1 LEEGSKVRARI
12 LKTILMMSL
21 LTLALSCGS
30 VAFHRGNYLYEH
42 QNYDEA
48 VANLEKAVKENPRN
62 VKFKATLVR
71 ARLAASQ
78 WHFERGKMAAAH
90 GDYDVA
96 VREIQKALEYD
107 PGNQYAKDTMNSI
120 IQTLR
125 DKQAKERAALPS
137 IDQMEKKA
145 DKDLGVPRLD
155 PASNIPIVL
164 KFTNTPLKTI
174 LDAISKAS
182 GINILY
188 DDRVEQNKPISVDF
202 SKEPLAT
209 VLDYLMMQTKN
220 FYKVI
225 DAHTLIIVPDTRQ
238 KREEYQDQVIRT
250 FYLSNADAKD
260 VFQLVRSIIQARK
273 MAMNQDLNSITIEDT
288 PENVAIAQ
296 RIIEDNDKSK
306 GEVAVDVELLEV
318 DDNKLRNLGIDLS
331 SHTFTVGPKMN
342 VTTDSNGNATGI
354 GTGPPIPLNELG
366 RTLSHGLMVFPVPNI
381 IVNMLLTDT
390 NSRVLAKPQVRVME
404 GQKASVHI
412 GEKIPI
418 PTSNQ
423 YLNTTGGTSN
433 YTPITS
439 FTYQDIGVKVELEPR
454 VHHNKEVT
462 IKLKADVSSIAGYVA
477 SSSPLTPAQ
486 PILGTREISTTIRLE
501 DGETSMLAGL
511 IQRNDQRAISGLPGV
526 AEIPLLRRLFSNTQD
541 TNTTT
546 DVVMLLTPHIVRMPN
561 ITERD
566 LKPLWVGTT
575 DRPMVEGFDNPFGP
589 SPSPS
594 ESQAAPKPAAEGEK
608 PKQGGDNGNQDQGAN
623 ENARLLV
630 SPTNINVKPGDP
642 VVLNLVLLGGKDLK
656 SLHANVNFPADA
668 LQFQGAD
675 EGTFF
680 QMGGAPTTF
689 TAPQSGPGLLSLD
702 AGRADSGG
710 SSGAGLVARLK
721 FTASKPG
728 EARINIGGLT
738 ATSVSG
744 GAVSLPPVF
753 AVVTVQQPPSQPP
766 AAGTGKGG

>member
-1 LEEGSKVRARI
+1 MRARI

-30 VAFHRGNYLYEH
+30 VAFHRGDYLYEH

-48 VANLEKAVKENPRN
+48 VANLEKALKESPRN
-62 VKFKATLVR
+62 VKYKTTLVR

-188 DDRVEQNKPISVDF
+188 DDRVEQNKPITVDF

-238 KREEYQDQVIRT
+238 KRDEYQDQVIRT

-331 SHTFTVGPKMN
+331 NHTFTVGPNMN
-342 VTTDSNGNATGI
+342 VTKDTNGNATGI
-354 GTGPPIPLNELG
+354 GTGPPVPLNELG

-423 YLNTTGGTSN
+423 YLNTAGGTTN

-462 IKLKADVSSIAGYVA
+462 IKLKADVSSIAGYVS
-477 SSSPLTPAQ
+477 SSSPLTPSQ

-541 TNTTT
+541 THTTT

-561 ITERD
+561 ITEKD
-566 LKPLWVGTT
+566 LQPLWVGTT

-589 SPSPS
+589 SPSPAEPQPAPKAS
-594 ESQAAPKPAAEGEK
+594 SQATQ
-608 PKQGGDNGNQDQGAN
+608 PKQDSDNGGQDQSTN

-630 SPTNINVKPGDP
+630 SPTNISVKPGDP

-656 SLHANVNFPADA
+656 SLHADVNFPADA

-689 TAPQSGPGLLSLD
+689 AAPQSGPGLVSLD

-728 EARINIGGLT
+728 EVRINIGGLT
-738 ATSVSG
+738 ATAVSG

-766 AAGTGKGG
+766 AAATGKGA

>member
-1 LEEGSKVRARI
+1 VRARI
-12 LKTILMMSL
+12 LKTILLMSL

-30 VAFHRGNYLYEH
+30 VAFHRGDYLYEH

-62 VKFKATLVR
+62 VKFKTTLVR

-541 TNTTT
+541 RNTTT

-561 ITERD
+561 ITEQD

>member
-1 LEEGSKVRARI
+1 MRARI
-12 LKTILMMSL
+12 LKTILLMSL

-30 VAFHRGNYLYEH
+30 VAFHRGDYLYEH

-62 VKFKATLVR
+62 VKFKTTLVR

-561 ITERD
+561 ITEQD

>member
-1 LEEGSKVRARI
+1 MRARI
-12 LKTILMMSL
+12 LKTILLMSL

-30 VAFHRGNYLYEH
+30 VAFHRGDYLYEH

-62 VKFKATLVR
+62 VKFKTTLVR

-541 TNTTT
+541 RNTTT

-561 ITERD
+561 ITEQD

>member
-1 LEEGSKVRARI
+1 VRARI
-12 LKTILMMSL
+12 LKTILLMSL

-30 VAFHRGNYLYEH
+30 VAFHRGDYLYEH

-62 VKFKATLVR
+62 VKFKTTLVR

-561 ITERD
+561 ITEQD

>member
-1 LEEGSKVRARI
+1 MRARI

-30 VAFHRGNYLYEH
+30 VAFHRGDYLYEH

-48 VANLEKAVKENPRN
+48 VANLEKAVHKSPRN
-62 VKFKATLVR
+62 VKYKTTLVR
-71 ARLAASQ
+71 ARLTASQ

-90 GDYDVA
+90 GDYEKA

-120 IQTLR
+120 VQTLR
-125 DKQAKERAALPS
+125 DKQAKEKAALPS

-145 DKDLGVPRLD
+145 NEDLGVPRLD

-188 DDRVEQNKPISVDF
+188 DDRVEQNKPITVDF

-225 DAHTLIIVPDTRQ
+225 DAHTLIIVPDNKQ
-238 KREEYQDQVIRT
+238 KRDEYQDQVIRT

-318 DDNKLRNLGIDLS
+318 DENKLRNLGIDLS
-331 SHTFTVGPKMN
+331 THTFTVGPKMN
-342 VTTDSNGNATGI
+342 VTSDTNGNATGI

-366 RTLSHGLMVFPVPNI
+366 RTLAHGLMVFPVPNL
-381 IVNMLLTDT
+381 IVDMLLTDT

-423 YLNTTGGTSN
+423 YLNTTGGTSS

-439 FTYQDIGVKVELEPR
+439 FTYQDIGVKIELEPR

-462 IKLKADVSSIAGYVA
+462 IKLKADVSSIAGYVN
-477 SSSPLTPAQ
+477 STSPLTPDQ

-511 IQRNDQRAISGLPGV
+511 IQRNDQKAISGIPGV
-526 AEIPLLRRLFSNTQD
+526 SEIPLLRRLFGSTSD
-541 TNTTT
+541 THTTT

-561 ITERD
+561 ITEQD

-589 SPSPS
+589 SPSPA
-594 ESQAAPKPAAEGEK
+594 ESQPAPKPSAEAAQ
-608 PKQGGDNGNQDQGAN
+608 PKQGSDNGSQDQSAN
-623 ENARLLV
+623 QNARLLV
-630 SPTNINVKPGDP
+630 SPTNISVKPGDP
-642 VVLNLVLLGGKDLK
+642 VVFNLVLLGGKDLK
-656 SLHANVNFPADA
+656 SLHADVNFPADA

-689 TAPQSGPGLLSLD
+689 AAPQSGPGLVSLE

-728 EARINIGGLT
+728 EARINVGGLT
-738 ATSVSG
+738 ATAVSG

-766 AAGTGKGG
+766 AAGTGKGA

>member
-1 LEEGSKVRARI
+1 MRARI
-12 LKTILMMSL
+12 LKTILLMSL

-30 VAFHRGNYLYEH
+30 VAFHRGYYLYEH

-561 ITERD
+561 ITEQD

>member
-1 LEEGSKVRARI
+1 MRARI
-12 LKTILMMSL
+12 LKTVLMMSL

-30 VAFHRGNYLYEH
+30 VAFHRGDYLYEH

-48 VANLEKAVKENPRN
+48 VANLEKALKESPRN
-62 VKFKATLVR
+62 VKYKTTLVR

-125 DKQAKERAALPS
+125 EKQQKERAALPS

-145 DKDLGVPRLD
+145 NKDLGVPRLD

-188 DDRVEQNKPISVDF
+188 DDRVEQNKPITVDF

-225 DAHTLIIVPDTRQ
+225 DAHTLIIVPDNKQ
-238 KREEYQDQVIRT
+238 KRDEYQDQVIRT

-318 DDNKLRNLGIDLS
+318 DENKLRNLGISLS
-331 SHTFTVGPKMN
+331 TPTGNNTFTIGPQQN
-342 VTTDSNGNATGI
+342 VTKDSNGNPTGI
-354 GTGPPIPLNELG
+354 GFGGPVPLNELG
-366 RTLSHGLMVFPVPNI
+366 RTLSHGLMVFPVPNL
-381 IVNMLLTDT
+381 IVQMLLTDT
-390 NSRVLAKPQVRVME
+390 NSKVLAQPQVRVME

-423 YLNTTGGTSN
+423 YLNTTGGASS

-462 IKLKADVSSIAGYVA
+462 IKLKADVSSIAGYVS
-477 SSSPLTPAQ
+477 SSSPLTPSQ

-541 TNTTT
+541 THTTT

-561 ITERD
+561 ITEQD

-589 SPSPS
+589 SPSS
-594 ESQAAPKPAAEGEK
+594 AESQQPAPQPSAQAAQ
-608 PKQGGDNGNQDQGAN
+608 PKQGSDNGSQDQSAN
-623 ENARLLV
+623 QNARLLV
-630 SPTNINVKPGDP
+630 SPTNISVKPGDP

-656 SLHANVNFPADA
+656 SLHADVNFPADA

-689 TAPQSGPGLLSLD
+689 AAPQPGPGLVSLE

-738 ATSVSG
+738 ATAVSG

-766 AAGTGKGG
+766 AAGAGKGA

>member
-1 LEEGSKVRARI
+1 
-12 LKTILMMSL
+12 
-21 LTLALSCGS
+21 
-30 VAFHRGNYLYEH
+30 
-42 QNYDEA
+42 
-48 VANLEKAVKENPRN
+48 
-62 VKFKATLVR
+62 
-71 ARLAASQ
+71 
-78 WHFERGKMAAAH
+78 
-90 GDYDVA
+90 
-96 VREIQKALEYD
+96 
-107 PGNQYAKDTMNSI
+107 
-120 IQTLR
+120 
-125 DKQAKERAALPS
+125 
-137 IDQMEKKA
+137 ME
-145 DKDLGVPRLD
+145 
-155 PASNIPIVL
+155 
-164 KFTNTPLKTI
+164 
-174 LDAISKAS
+174 
-182 GINILY
+182 
-188 DDRVEQNKPISVDF
+188 
-202 SKEPLAT
+202 
-209 VLDYLMMQTKN
+209 
-220 FYKVI
+220 
-225 DAHTLIIVPDTRQ
+225 
-238 KREEYQDQVIRT
+238 
-250 FYLSNADAKD
+250 
-260 VFQLVRSIIQARK
+260 
-273 MAMNQDLNSITIEDT
+273 
-288 PENVAIAQ
+288 
-296 RIIEDNDKSK
+296 
-306 GEVAVDVELLEV
+306 
-318 DDNKLRNLGIDLS
+318 DNKLRNLGIDLS
-331 SHTFTVGPKMN
+331 NHTFTVGPNMN
-342 VTTDSNGNATGI
+342 VTKDTNGNATGI
-354 GTGPPIPLNELG
+354 GTGPPVPLNELG

-423 YLNTTGGTSN
+423 YLNTAGGTTN

-462 IKLKADVSSIAGYVA
+462 IKLKADVSSIAGYVS
-477 SSSPLTPAQ
+477 SSSPLTPSQ

-541 TNTTT
+541 THTTT

-566 LKPLWVGTT
+566 LKPLWVGTS

-594 ESQAAPKPAAEGEK
+594 EAQPATKPAAEAVK
-608 PKQGGDNGNQDQGAN
+608 PKQDSDNGSQDQSAN
-623 ENARLLV
+623 GNARLLV
-630 SPTNINVKPGDP
+630 SPTNISVKPGDP

-656 SLHANVNFPADA
+656 SLHADVNFPADA

-689 TAPQSGPGLLSLD
+689 AAPQSGPGLVSLD

-738 ATSVSG
+738 ATGVSG
-744 GAVSLPPVF
+744 GSVSLPPVF

-766 AAGTGKGG
+766 AAGAGKGA